1 MVHENTGSSDIF
13 DEFFYPCENKFRSSS
28 FLFWLAL
35 SFRPLLP
42 IQSLLLNTP
51 ATEASG
57 IVEQGKFT
65 LHKFEQP
72 IGEEN
77 YEIRRDGDSLVVKM
91 DFKFTD
97 RGTPVPLTAT
107 FRGAQDLTP
116 QAFEIKGQTAR
127 PVSIDEAIT
136 VDAGKVQFRT
146 RDQAERFRCA
156 HRTVLHHCEDTLP
169 TTMQMLMVR
178 YWATHGSPGATARR
192 FQAAA

>member
-42 IQSLLLNTP
+42 IQSLLLKHLRP
-51 ATEASG
+51 KPLGSLSRASSRCTNSNRRS
-57 IVEQGKFT
+57 VKRT
-65 LHKFEQP
+65 
-72 IGEEN
+72 
-77 YEIRRDGDSLVVKM
+77 YEIRRDGDSVAVKM

-97 RGTPVPLTAT
+97 RGSPVPLTAT

-127 PVSIDEAIT
+127 RGVN
-136 VDAGKVQFRT
+136 
-146 RDQAERFRCA
+146 
-156 HRTVLHHCEDTLP
+156 
-169 TTMQMLMVR
+169 
-178 YWATHGSPGATARR
+178 
-192 FQAAA
+192 